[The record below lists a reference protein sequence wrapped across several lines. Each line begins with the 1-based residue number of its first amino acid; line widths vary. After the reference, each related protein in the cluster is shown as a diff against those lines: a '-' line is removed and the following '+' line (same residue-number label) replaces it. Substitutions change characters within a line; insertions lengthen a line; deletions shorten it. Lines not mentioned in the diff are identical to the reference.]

1 MTSEQAKGRG
11 ELSNKIGGPDLSMR
25 PNDDGSP
32 ADADELLLVGV
43 VVKAHALKGE
53 LVVLAF
59 NPGSPVWSRGSELLL
74 LSPDP
79 TGARPLEGQAR
90 ESRGDRVSEK
100 PLMRL
105 VLKQARPTPDERL
118 ICDFAEV
125 RGRDASERLVGHRL
139 AIPVSALPP
148 AGDDFYHHELRGM
161 VVADL
166 DGRVLGRVIGVLDGP
181 AQDLLEV
188 ATEGIKE
195 TWFVPF
201 VDAIVKQVDRA
212 SGRIVVDPPEGLIP

>member
-1 MTSEQAKGRG
+1 MTSEQAEGRG
-11 ELSNKIGGPDLSMR
+11 ELSNLIGGPAPAKR
-25 PNDDGSP
+25 PNDVGSP
-32 ADADELLLVGV
+32 GDADELLLMGV

-79 TGARPLEGQAR
+79 TGSRPLDGQAR
-90 ESRGDRVSEK
+90 EARGDRVNEK

-139 AIPVSALPP
+139 AIPVTALPP

-161 VVADL
+161 TVVEVN
-166 DGRVLGRVIGVLDGP
+166 GRVLGKVIGVLDGP
-181 AQDLLEV
+181 AQDLLEI

-195 TWFVPF
+195 TWFIPF
-201 VDAIVKQVDRA
+201 VDAIVKEVDRK
-212 SGRIVVDPPEGLIP
+212 SGRIIVDPPDGLIP

>member
-1 MTSEQAKGRG
+1 MV
-11 ELSNKIGGPDLSMR
+11 GGPDLAMR
-25 PNDDGSP
+25 PNDLGSP
-32 ADADELLLVGV
+32 GDADELLLVGV

-59 NPGSPVWSRGSELLL
+59 NPGSPVWSRGSELVLL
-74 LSPDP
+74 GPDP

-90 ESRGDRVSEK
+90 EARGDRVNEK
-100 PLMRL
+100 PLGRL

-125 RGRDASERLVGHRL
+125 KGRDASERLVGHRL

-161 VVADL
+161 VVVDL
-166 DGRVLGRVIGVLDGP
+166 GGRALGKVIGVLDGP

-188 ATEGIKE
+188 ATDGIKE
-195 TWFVPF
+195 TWFIPF

-212 SGRIVVDPPEGLIP
+212 SGRITVDPPEGLLP